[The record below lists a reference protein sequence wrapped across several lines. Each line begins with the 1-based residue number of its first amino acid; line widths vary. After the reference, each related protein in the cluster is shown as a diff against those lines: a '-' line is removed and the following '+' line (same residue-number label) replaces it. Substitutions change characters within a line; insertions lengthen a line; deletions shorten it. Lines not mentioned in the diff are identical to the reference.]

1 MRSNYESHY
10 SGFLFTHE
18 SCRKSA
24 ERPDMSYWTRTCYHK
39 EMATNDKF
47 LPQPGTEQ
55 RRKWEV
61 FIDDIDQFLNERD
74 LYSVVCSSKWSSS
87 WLLSISILH
96 HDQRLGV
103 DWQLSNLNAI
113 ETTWRMFLT
122 DKIWTFASN
131 PDKNEEFSSQ
141 CLSKSPKRLQLPNVC
156 LKIKSQNKNSCRPAA
171 AADKCG
177 WIFRRNPFSK
187 YPSQKLTFTQ
197 ERIFSISTGS
207 FTILFK
213 KGRVS
218 TYGTGPKTSRKG
230 INFGRQ
236 LIGYRLPKILVTSNS
251 RQTGQNSC

>member
-1 MRSNYESHY
+1 MRSNYEGHH
-10 SGFLFTHE
+10 SGLLFTHE
-18 SCRKSA
+18 SCRKST

-39 EMATNDKF
+39 EMAMNDKF

-55 RRKWEV
+55 SRKWEV
-61 FIDDIDQFLNERD
+61 FIDDIDQFLNGRD

-103 DWQLSNLNAI
+103 DWQLSNLNVI
-113 ETTWRMFLT
+113 ETQVCFWLLVRIKFGPLFLIRIKMRNFRANVCRKVEKAT
-122 DKIWTFASN
+122 ITKCVF
-131 PDKNEEFSSQ
+131 
-141 CLSKSPKRLQLPNVC
+141 KSPN
-156 LKIKSQNKNSCRPAA
+156 KISCRPAA